1 MIDNPALSYNNFL
14 RILIQYDK
22 IKFLACGDIQDTLI
36 KLRSMDIDATAIDYD
51 PKYKNTPNYV
61 NKDFVFDDVDLD
73 ADLIVHTNIEKT
85 YAVEFKSG
93 TDVILIGDN
102 DEHNGDCIPIFSADQ
117 IIKLYNVKKVYEKG
131 PDGED
136 NPTHFFVYGKI

>member
-1 MIDNPALSYNNFL
+1 MIDDPTLRHNNFL

-22 IKFLACGDIQDTLI
+22 IKFLACGEIQDTLI
-36 KLRSMDIDATAIDYD
+36 KLRSMDINVTAIDYD

-85 YAVEFKSG
+85 YPVKFKSG
-93 TDVILIGDN
+93 TDVIL
-102 DEHNGDCIPIFSADQ
+102 
-117 IIKLYNVKKVYEKG
+117 
-131 PDGED
+131 
-136 NPTHFFVYGKI
+136 